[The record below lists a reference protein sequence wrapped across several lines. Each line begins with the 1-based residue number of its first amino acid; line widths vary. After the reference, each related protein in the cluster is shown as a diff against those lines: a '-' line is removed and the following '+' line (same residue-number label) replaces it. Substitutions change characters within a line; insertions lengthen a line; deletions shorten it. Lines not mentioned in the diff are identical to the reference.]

1 MSTPNK
7 VSIAVFVGCLLVLV
21 AWGFPI
27 LRDRYKAPEKQ
38 AKQTTQNQNSSPS
51 ADNTDNVP
59 SSNNNGDSSDSE
71 DSSDNNDAVI
81 EDDNFLDVA
90 PADCANKCKSFTD
103 AEDVKYCKEV
113 CGLATPTKKVEGCD
127 AIEDDLEK
135 DYCYKDLAVSKN
147 DIKICD
153 QIIDGNV
160 KKTCKNRLLEDILE
174 KQQVVE

>member
-1 MSTPNK
+1 MTIPNK
-7 VSIAVFVGCLLVLV
+7 VSVAVFIGCLLVLV

-27 LRDRYKAPEKQ
+27 LRDRYKAPEK
-38 AKQTTQNQNSSPS
+38 TTQPTTQQNQAPASPT
-51 ADNTDNVP
+51 ADNVDNVP
-59 SSNNNGDSSDSE
+59 ASSEEDSDSE
-71 DSSDNNDAVI
+71 DVSNDGVAI

-90 PADCANKCKSFTD
+90 PADCANKCKSFTE

-113 CGLATPTKKVEGCD
+113 CGLATPAKKADGCD

-135 DYCYKDLAVSKN
+135 DYCFKDLAISKN

-160 KKTCKNRLLEDILE
+160 KKTCRNRLLEDILE

>member
-1 MSTPNK
+1 MTTPNK
-7 VSIAVFVGCLLVLV
+7 VSIAVFIGCLLVLA

-27 LRDRYKAPEKQ
+27 LKDRYKAPEKPTQ
-38 AKQTTQNQNSSPS
+38 QTTPQNQAPSSPS
-51 ADNTDNVP
+51 TDNTVNVP
-59 SSNNNGDSSDSE
+59 ASNDENSADSE
-71 DSSDNNDAVI
+71 DSSDDSVTI

-90 PADCANKCKSFTD
+90 PADCANKCKSFTE

-113 CGLATPTKKVEGCD
+113 CGLATPTKKADGCD

-135 DYCYKDLAVSKN
+135 DYCFKDLAISKN

-160 KKTCKNRLLEDILE
+160 KKTCKNRLLEDIID
-174 KQQVVE
+174 KQQAVE